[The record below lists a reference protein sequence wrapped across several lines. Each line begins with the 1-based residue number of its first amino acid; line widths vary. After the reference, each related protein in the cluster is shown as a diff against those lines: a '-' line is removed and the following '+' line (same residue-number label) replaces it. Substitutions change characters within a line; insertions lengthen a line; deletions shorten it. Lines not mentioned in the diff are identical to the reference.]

1 MIGVGAVVAVVAGKV
16 DVVNA
21 GNEFTKSQGPLL
33 GIAFHVLHRKT
44 ALTSWGVHPIG
55 EFGSRRNIT
64 SINMTKTSI
73 RLSTLIFS
81 CVAAFA
87 LASLVGC
94 ACDEKHSS
102 DSSATTMSTDSKDMT
117 HRGDQNSH

>member
-64 SINMTKTSI
+64 FIKYDQNFYSALDLDLLLRWRLRA
-73 RLSTLIFS
+73 RLSCWLR
-81 CVAAFA
+81 
-87 LASLVGC
+87 
-94 ACDEKHSS
+94 K
-102 DSSATTMSTDSKDMT
+102 
-117 HRGDQNSH
+117 